1 MRIRR
6 NIRYIHSRV
15 SELVR
20 LYLAFYHHRAITI
33 MVVVCCCTSFQVCP
47 LGKTTTYSTSMAET
61 RSLLFPDGVELTLNA
76 KTEVVLKEASDHR
89 TAELVHGEIH
99 ARVIHGMSLPLN
111 VVIGKVLIQDLGT
124 EFDVASHDDVITVA
138 VTAGRVRVME
148 QQADG
153 TAANPFDMTSAKPD
167 RGPTYLVSGDM
178 ARLEVQDGVVFLRN
192 ERHDQADAVGRS
204 AWMTGEMR
212 AKTERLDELL
222 WQLNAYHS
230 VQIRVADPTI
240 AESKIGGIYSL
251 KSASE
256 FLKAV
261 ELALNLETVPVKDP
275 NTGEV
280 TTYILRMPV
289 TKDDHAR
296 PNRHK

>member
-6 NIRYIHSRV
+6 LIRYIYSRL
-15 SELVR
+15 STLVR
-20 LYLAFYHHRAITI
+20 LYLAFYHHKAITI
-33 MVVVCCCTSFQVCP
+33 AVVICCCTSYQICP
-47 LGKTTTYSTSMAET
+47 LGKTTTYRTSMAET
-61 RSLLFPDGVELTLNA
+61 KSLLFPDGVELTLNA
-76 KTEVVLKEASDHR
+76 KTEVVLKEASDRR
-89 TAELVHGEIH
+89 TAELVQGEIH
-99 ARVIHGMSLPLN
+99 ARVIHGRSLPLN
-111 VVIGKVLIQDLGT
+111 VVAGKVLIQDLGT
-124 EFDVASHDDVITVA
+124 EFDVATHGDVVTVA

-167 RGPTYLVSGDM
+167 RGPAYLVPGDM

-192 ERHDQADAVGRS
+192 ERHDPADAVGRS
-204 AWMTGEMR
+204 AWMSGEMR
-212 AKTERLDELL
+212 AKSERLDELL

-230 VQIRVADPTI
+230 VQIRVDPAI
-240 AESKIGGIYSL
+240 AESKIGGVYSL
-251 KSASE
+251 KNSSE

-275 NTGEV
+275 NTGDV